1 MSEQIDSL
9 YSFIANN
16 RIELEDQI
24 YKLKDKMEEHSDYL
38 KDILKT
44 TNEILDTI
52 EDRDDEYKEYHN
64 SLKDPQ
70 YLYKK
75 LYEYYVQNDPEEQAE
90 ELRTLCRIHRYDY
103 RLTILTYETKF
114 YKSSNISDEESI

>member
-9 YSFIANN
+9 YSFITNN
-16 RIELEDQI
+16 REELEHQI
-24 YKLKDKMEEHSDYL
+24 YKLKDEMEEHSDYL

-52 EDRDDEYKEYHN
+52 EDKADEYKEYHN

-90 ELRTLCRIHRYDY
+90 ELQTLCRIHRYDY
-103 RLTILTYETKF
+103 RLAVLTYETKF
-114 YKSSNISDEESI
+114 YKSHNNSDEESI

>member
-9 YSFIANN
+9 YSFIINN
-16 RIELEDQI
+16 REELEHQI
-24 YKLKDKMEEHSDYL
+24 YKLKDEMEEHSDYL

-52 EDRDDEYKEYHN
+52 EDKADEYKEYHN

-70 YLYKK
+70 YLYKNCMNTMYKTIQRNK
-75 LYEYYVQNDPEEQAE
+75 LKN
-90 ELRTLCRIHRYDY
+90 Y
-103 RLTILTYETKF
+103 RLCV
-114 YKSSNISDEESI
+114 ESIVMIVDWLY